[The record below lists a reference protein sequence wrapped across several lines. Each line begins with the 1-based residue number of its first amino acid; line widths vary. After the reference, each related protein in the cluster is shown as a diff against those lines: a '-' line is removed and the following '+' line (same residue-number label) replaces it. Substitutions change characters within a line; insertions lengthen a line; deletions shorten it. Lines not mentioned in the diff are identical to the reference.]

1 MNVTI
6 NTDASFSRKL
16 ERGAYAFWIVC
27 DEFKLT
33 KHGLLR
39 KKIVRP
45 EIAELMCI
53 INAVFLLSQQKTG
66 KKIRKIF
73 INTDCLNVI
82 HTYKNDNE
90 AIKKYKIGVLKT
102 YNFILVKLIKQ
113 IGCEVEF
120 RHVRSHTTTEGAR
133 NWVNDWCDKKA
144 KESLSKLLK

>member
-16 ERGAYAFWIVC
+16 QRGAYAFWIVC

-39 KKIVRP
+39 NKMTRP
-45 EIAELMCI
+45 ESAEFMCI
-53 INAVFLLSQQKTG
+53 INALFLLSQQKTG
-66 KKIRKIF
+66 KKIKKIF

-82 HTYKNDNE
+82 HICEKDNP
-90 AIKKYKIGVLKT
+90 KISLYGIGFLNQFSKHYEKIV
-102 YNFILVKLIKQ
+102 KQ
-113 IGCEVEF
+113 IGCDVEF
-120 RHVRSHTTTEGAR
+120 RHVKSHTTTEGAR